1 MTQLT
6 IDTTRLEK
14 MRQTGNKVVARC
26 PACAATGGDRSG
38 NHFFYNTTDGKFG
51 CSAFQKDTEHRREIF
66 RLIGVRGERQPDPAR
81 DQKWREDQRRER
93 QAAEARTKL
102 IETAKTRRAAIV
114 AKWRW
119 HAVDVWEDS
128 PTRIDHHLTE
138 LDPRFFIQSLFPQD
152 AVVWTGEVFHSG
164 SRHADRFRTVAEWH
178 AADEGAVGPMVTPA
192 IWKPGTVSRTAE
204 NVLAAPYTC
213 LDFDELDGRK
223 PETPDEIKEHVAASL
238 AITRWLREGMGW
250 SLAAVLFTGSKS
262 VHSWFRNP
270 GAAALK
276 SLRDAAGPL
285 GIDSGLVDQPAHPA
299 RLPGQIHAKTRGMSR
314 VLWLTEPIS

>member
-1 MTQLT
+1 MTQLS

-14 MRQTGNKVVARC
+14 VRQTGNKTVARC

-38 NHFFYNTTDGKFG
+38 VHFFLNTADGKFG

-66 RLIGVRGERQPDPAR
+66 RLIGIKGERQPDPAR
-81 DQKWREDQRRER
+81 DRQRREDQRRER
-93 QAAEARTKL
+93 QATEARTKL

-114 AKWRW
+114 ARW
-119 HAVDVWEDS
+119 GWKAEDVWESS

-138 LDPRFFIQSLFPQD
+138 LDPRFFIQSLFPQG
-152 AVVWTGEVFHSG
+152 AVVWAGEVFHSG
-164 SRHADRFRTVAEWH
+164 ARHADHFRTVAEWQ
-178 AADEGAVGPMVTPA
+178 AADERAVGPMISPA

-204 NVLAAPYTC
+204 NVLTAPYAV
-213 LDFDELDGRK
+213 LDFDTIDGRK
-223 PETPDEIKEHVAASL
+223 PETPDELREHIAASL

-262 VHSWFRNP
+262 IHSWLRNP

-299 RLPGQIHAKTRGMSR
+299 RLPGQIHTKTGHMSR
-314 VLWLTEPIS
+314 VLWLQTPLP